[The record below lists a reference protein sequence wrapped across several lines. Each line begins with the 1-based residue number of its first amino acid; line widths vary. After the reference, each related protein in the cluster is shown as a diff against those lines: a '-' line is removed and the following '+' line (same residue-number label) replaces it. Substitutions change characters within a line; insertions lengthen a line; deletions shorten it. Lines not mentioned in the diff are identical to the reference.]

1 MNELKKRILESDFY
15 QDIKAKKSSKSVE
28 IYTNSIEAGMEEAA
42 SLLDCPLYELAYE
55 IIEYGSAGLFGIAK
69 KDYYVRYIHVPLS
82 RSEVGQAGVDG
93 DDIDMA
99 ISTSTPE
106 AVVVSDNIV
115 VRVKT
120 DGVMLKVPRS
130 KDKSKWTEED
140 VKKILSKKS
149 VLNYDKKAV
158 SNALEHPTGEYV
170 KVAEAYD
177 NRHSDGHFL
186 LEVSDDKMK
195 AFIKL
200 QTLKSDAKEVSAIDI
215 KEELEQSKIVFGID
229 EEAIEKLVEHYH
241 INVPT
246 LVAQGT
252 YVVDAENARLNYLVN
267 INQRSIPKDPK
278 ESLSIDY
285 KDLMNIE
292 NVVEGQVLA
301 EKLDGVDG
309 TPGYDVYGNTIAPR
323 EVLDIEIASFCG
335 ENTDV
340 SPNSRQIIATMDGQV
355 QYLNEKFSVSPVY
368 EVSGDVGPQ
377 TGNIN
382 FVGSVVIKG
391 SVLDNYHVKANGN
404 IDVHGNVGKSFLEA
418 DGDIM
423 IKLGMQGHEEGVL
436 KAGGNIISKF
446 IQYAT
451 VYAKQNVM
459 VTELIMNSH
468 INADDSI
475 LVTGK
480 KAAAS
485 GGVLRALNEV
495 NAKVLGSI
503 TSLKTIVEVGVL
515 PSERKKVDDLMKE
528 REGLI
533 EEEEVLSKDV
543 KILENQKKAKKLS
556 EEKIE
561 VLAQESQR
569 LQEMRSRL
577 EEIDN
582 ELRDLA
588 LSMETIVEGANV
600 AVSKEL
606 HSGVKISIGAA
617 ELDARSSYKDVRF
630 FNMNNNIATKKYSEK
645 QDVDGESQ

>member
-15 QDIKAKKSSKSVE
+15 QDIKAKQSSKSVE
-28 IYTNSIEAGMEEAA
+28 IYTHSIEAGMEEAA

-69 KDYYVRYIHVPLS
+69 KSYYVRYIHVPLAKS
-82 RSEVGQAGVDG
+82 GSVSSGESDDELDMSISGVGTETRVVDN
-93 DDIDMA
+93 
-99 ISTSTPE
+99 
-106 AVVVSDNIV
+106 NIK
-115 VRVKT
+115 VRIKT
-120 DGVMLKVPRS
+120 DGVMLRVP
-130 KDKSKWTEED
+130 KGKSKWTADD
-140 VKKILSKKS
+140 VKNILMKKA
-149 VLNYDKKAV
+149 VINYDKKIVA
-158 SNALEHPTGEYV
+158 SALEHPTGEYI
-170 KVAEAYD
+170 KIAEAYD
-177 NRHSDGHFL
+177 NQHGDGQFL
-186 LEVSDDKMK
+186 VEVSDDKMK
-195 AFIKL
+195 VFVKL
-200 QTLKSDAKEVSAIDI
+200 QPLKDSSKEVGALDI
-215 KEELEQSKIVFGID
+215 KEQLTQTKVVFGVD
-229 EEAIEKLVEHYH
+229 DEAIEKLVEDYH
-241 INVPT
+241 VNVPT

-252 YVVDAENARLNYLVN
+252 YVVDGEHARLNYLVN
-267 INQRSIPKDPK
+267 INQRSLPKDSK
-278 ESLSIDY
+278 ENVSIDY

-292 NVVEGQVLA
+292 NVVEEQVLA
-301 EKLDGVDG
+301 EKIDGIDG
-309 TPGYDVYGNTIAPR
+309 SAGYDVYGNTIEPKPPQ
-323 EVLDIEIASFCG
+323 DIEIASFCG
-335 ENTDV
+335 ENTDIA
-340 SPNSRQIIATMDGQV
+340 SNDKQIIATMDGQV
-355 QYLNEKFSVSPVY
+355 LYINDKFSVSPVY
-368 EVSGDVGPQ
+368 EVAGDVGPQ

-495 NAKVLGSI
+495 NAKILGSV
-503 TSLKTIVEVGVL
+503 TSVRTIVEVGVL

-528 REGLI
+528 KETLF
-533 EEEEVLSKDV
+533 EEEAVLSKDV
-543 KILENQKKAKKLS
+543 KILENQRKAKKLS
-556 EEKIE
+556 EDKVEALDEDIQKLE
-561 VLAQESQR
+561 G
-569 LQEMRSRL
+569 MRNRL

-582 ELRDLA
+582 ELRALN

-617 ELDARSSYKDVRF
+617 ELESRSSYKDVRF
-630 FNMNNNIATKKYSEK
+630 FNLNNNIDTKKYSDK
-645 QDVDGESQ
+645 QEVDESQ